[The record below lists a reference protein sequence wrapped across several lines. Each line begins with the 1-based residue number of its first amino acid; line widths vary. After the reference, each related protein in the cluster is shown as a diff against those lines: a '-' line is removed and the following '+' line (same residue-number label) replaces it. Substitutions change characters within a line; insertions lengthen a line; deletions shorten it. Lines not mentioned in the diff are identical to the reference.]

1 MTEWAKVDFF
11 RIEATEVEGIF
22 RMSGSERRIREL
34 QTIFN
39 SPDRYGKGLDWTG
52 YTVHDAANILRR
64 YLNSLPEPMVPHDF
78 YDRFREPL
86 KSLQARPIG
95 DLQNQS
101 QPGNQDA
108 DTAIIS
114 TYQQLITELPPLN
127 RQLLLYI
134 LDLLAVFSAKSD
146 ENRMDA
152 YNLSAI
158 FQPGVLNH
166 HKHDMS
172 PEEYKLSQDVLVF
185 LIQNQDHFLI
195 GMTGTAADEK
205 TVNEVQSGV
214 QPRPPGSPTATKGS
228 QGSLG
233 RSISNTSGGA
243 DSVRKFGALRRNV
256 SVSSKNSKH
265 SGNVPS
271 PSATG
276 TPLAIVNSVGGLH
289 RSNTVPSKK
298 SPALSSS
305 RFKPSDPTTPT
316 PAGLSPS
323 GYLAPGARA
332 SSPGSK
338 LAGSPIGG
346 RALSNAS
353 SLTPTAEQSDPIAAS
368 ESAAGEHS
376 QERLISSDK
385 SYLQPPTQASQPA
398 SGAPT
403 KERKISNL
411 LSRSPASDSDRR
423 ETRVPNKLKKK
434 RLPGSTNPS
443 AQSSTNSLPQPADSP
458 DPQAFYTPMP
468 TPGVSTEYQADPM
481 ASTTPIF
488 SSTEATPLSEI
499 PPPVGDAYKTQ
510 NLQVNDVDHAL
521 NVGRSK
527 SPTPSL
533 RSRSTVAS
541 QSEVEHTDNVSPT
554 TKADNKSRWTLSSS
568 TKKGS
573 QNASATAPPSQ
584 LALDPL
590 AGKSNTSIG
599 SSNRHRK
606 SSVRE
611 PQPTGTEAPAPT
623 SLQHSSTESTPSK
636 EQNAP
641 KEKETPVENTE
652 RRGPIGWFKAKRAQ
666 AKEEKKERE
675 AEKERTKSPPRQGSD
690 RSGSRASL
698 AAVTQEAQ
706 TTRGRSISGKSEEK
720 IPEEGDRT
728 PLPKLG
734 T

>member
-1 MTEWAKVDFF
+1 
-11 RIEATEVEGIF
+11 
-22 RMSGSERRIREL
+22 MSGSERRIREL

-86 KSLQARPIG
+86 KTLQARPVA
-95 DLQNQS
+95 DVQA
-101 QPGNQDA
+101 QPQPSNEDA

-205 TVNEVQSGV
+205 TVKEVQSGV
-214 QPRPPGSPTATKGS
+214 QPRPPESPTANKGS

-233 RSISNTSGGA
+233 RSISNASGGA
-243 DSVRKFGALRRNV
+243 DSVRKFGAIRRNV
-256 SVSSKNSKH
+256 SVSSKNSRH

-271 PSATG
+271 PSTPG
-276 TPLAIVNSVGGLH
+276 TPLAGVNSVGGIH

-298 SPALSSS
+298 SPAISSS
-305 RFKPSDPTTPT
+305 RFKPADPTTPT

-323 GYLAPGARA
+323 GYLPPGTRA
-332 SSPGSK
+332 TSPGSR
-338 LAGSPIGG
+338 LAGSPIEG

-353 SLTPTAEQSDPIAAS
+353 SLTPTAEQPDPVAVD
-368 ESAAGEHS
+368 EPAAGEHS
-376 QERLISSDK
+376 QERLISNDK
-385 SYLQPPTQASQPA
+385 PHLQPPTQASQPA
-398 SGAPT
+398 SGVHV

-411 LSRSPASDSDRR
+411 LSRSPASDNDRR
-423 ETRVPNKLKKK
+423 EARVPNKLKKK

-443 AQSSTNSLPQPADSP
+443 AQNSTNSLPESTDSP
-458 DPQAFYTPMP
+458 DRQTFYTPMP
-468 TPGVSTEYQADPM
+468 TPGADTDHQADPL
-481 ASTTPIF
+481 ASATPMF
-488 SSTEATPLSEI
+488 SSTEATPLSEM

-510 NLQVNDVDHAL
+510 NLQVYDGDYGP
-521 NVGRSK
+521 NVKRSK
-527 SPTPSL
+527 SPNPSL
-533 RSRSTVAS
+533 RSRSTGTS
-541 QSEVEHTDNVSPT
+541 QSEVEHTDNLSPT
-554 TKADNKSRWTLSSS
+554 TKGEKKTRWRLSSS
-568 TKKGS
+568 TKKAS
-573 QNASATAPPSQ
+573 QNADVAMPPSQ
-584 LALDPL
+584 LTSDSQ

-599 SSNRHRK
+599 SSNKNRK
-606 SSVRE
+606 SFTRE
-611 PQPTGTEAPAPT
+611 PQYTSTEAPAPPN
-623 SLQHSSTESTPSK
+623 LQHSSTESTPSK
-636 EQNAP
+636 EQNVS
-641 KEKETPVENTE
+641 KERDIPVEPSE

-675 AEKERTKSPPRQGSD
+675 AEKERAKSPPRQGSD
-690 RSGSRASL
+690 QTGSKASL

-706 TTRGRSISGKSEEK
+706 AIRGRSISGMSEER
-720 IPEEGDRT
+720 IPEEGDRP